1 MKMDTIF
8 LDAPNLGELEKQYLL
23 KCVDSTFVS
32 TAGPFIPEFEARFAR
47 YVSTRRAVSTQSGTA
62 AIHLALHELGVGP
75 GDEVIVPPITFI
87 ASVNPVTYVGATP
100 VFVDI
105 DPSSWNMIPELVERA
120 ITKNTKAILPVHIYG
135 NPCDMD
141 AITEISERYGIP
153 MIEDATESLGASVH
167 GRRTGTFGS
176 MACFSFNG
184 NKVIT
189 TGGGGMITTND
200 EKLADHMKFLVNQAR
215 DESKGYYHPEIG
227 FNYRMTNL
235 EASLGLA
242 QFERLPEFL
251 QKKRRYMEI
260 YREILT
266 GIKEIEFQQEYPD
279 SISSWWLSSI
289 KINHPTKNIPQIQKE
304 LKEKGI
310 PTRRIFVPIT
320 EFPPYEKYKKE
331 EYPNSYEL
339 YEKGLNLP
347 SSTLNSE
354 EQAEFV
360 ARSVLGVIR

>member
-1 MKMDTIF
+1 
-8 LDAPNLGELEKQYLL
+8 
-23 KCVDSTFVS
+23 
-32 TAGPFIPEFEARFAR
+32 
-47 YVSTRRAVSTQSGTA
+47 
-62 AIHLALHELGVGP
+62 
-75 GDEVIVPPITFI
+75 
-87 ASVNPVTYVGATP
+87 
-100 VFVDI
+100 
-105 DPSSWNMIPELVERA
+105 
-120 ITKNTKAILPVHIYG
+120 
-135 NPCDMD
+135 
-141 AITEISERYGIP
+141 
-153 MIEDATESLGASVH
+153 
-167 GRRTGTFGS
+167 

-251 QKKRRYMEI
+251 QKKKRYSEI
-260 YREILT
+260 YREVLT
-266 GIKEIEFQQEYPD
+266 GVKGIEFQQEYPD

-289 KINHPTKNIPQIQKE
+289 KINHPTKDIPQIQKE
-304 LKEKGI
+304 LREKAI

-331 EYPNSYEL
+331 QYPNSYEL

-354 EQAEFV
+354 EQVWFV
-360 ARSVLGVIR
+360 GRTVLEVMK